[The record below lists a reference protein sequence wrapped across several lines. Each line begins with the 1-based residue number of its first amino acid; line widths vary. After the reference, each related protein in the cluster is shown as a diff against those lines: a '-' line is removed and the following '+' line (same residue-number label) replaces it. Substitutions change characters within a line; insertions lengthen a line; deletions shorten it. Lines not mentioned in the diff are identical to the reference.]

1 MGFLSKLFGKS
12 TVKNTKATGDFQQL
26 SEEEKLKGVAEL
38 ITIGAEDGDAK
49 DQYNLGMMFATGKGP
64 YGHGTY
70 TLDFDRAKQWLEKS
84 AAQGNVEARHGLG
97 YVYEQLGDMANALRH
112 YRIAADKNHAPSI
125 ISLAMSYSMGDGVE
139 EDAQKAHELFLK
151 AANLDDPFAQY
162 MTGFNLFHG
171 NGVEENIP
179 EAAQWYMKAA
189 AQGEEHAQYEMGMI
203 FEMGGDIEGAKQW
216 YAKAAERGNEK
227 ARKKLKE
234 L

>member
-12 TVKNTKATGDFQQL
+12 SVKNTKTTVTSGQM

-38 ITIGAEDGDAK
+38 ITIGAEDGDTK

-70 TLDFDRAKQWLEKS
+70 TQDFNKAKHWLEKS
-84 AAQGNVEARHGLG
+84 AMQGNIEARHGLG
-97 YVYEQLGDMANALRH
+97 YVYEQMGDMANALKH
-112 YRIAADKNHAPSI
+112 YKIAADKNHAPSI

-139 EDAQKAHELFLK
+139 VDAKKAYELFLK
-151 AANLDDPFAQY
+151 AANLNDPFAQY

-189 AQGEEHAQYEMGMI
+189 ERGEEHAQYEIGMI
-203 FEMGGDIEGAKQW
+203 FEMGGDIESAKKW
-216 YAKAAERGNEK
+216 YAKAAEQGYEK
-227 ARKKLKE
+227 ARMKLSE